1 MKNKFFTG
9 SRGYFALGFA
19 CIIIGGLLFGCLLPV
34 QAQSAGQAK
43 LISPDPTQFPQINFF
58 LDVYNSSG
66 QFVPDLQ
73 PGQVGI
79 NEDGQSLTPQ
89 KLTLVDPGVQFVL
102 AINPGL
108 IYLNRFNNGTILDQ
122 LRRYLENWVKKQ
134 PANTPDNFS
143 FSTNKGLVVSRLTD
157 PLEWTAALQ
166 AYKPDMARDQAS
178 LVSLSSAIDLVSDP
192 GVLPKMK
199 KAILYITPMP
209 SSVSLA
215 GLPNISERAAR
226 AGVRVFVWL
235 IGTPN
240 SVNLSGAEALKN
252 FSSAS
257 GGQFF
262 LFSGRETLP
271 DIESYLQPLRNLYQV
286 EYASKIQQSGEHQL
300 SVQINRPDLGL
311 ETTPVSIALT
321 VLPPNPIF
329 ISPPDQVDRKL
340 VSAAD
345 RAKPVYAPVS
355 ILIKSMVEFP
365 DHHPRDLVKVEL
377 LADGEVVASRTT
389 APFDILEWPID
400 QITETGVH
408 KLQIHV
414 VDQLGLEQSSIE
426 TQVNVQV
433 EPLPKTWLE
442 TTFSSERVQI
452 ISAFLAA
459 VVVLVVVLLIN
470 RQRTHKTKKIKKDKK
485 LYDPLTQPVPI
496 HQEKLVTQLAG
507 KEVKSWP
514 RSSLGRSVAARLVR
528 LDEYLHPISG
538 SSISVSRQEITF
550 GSDPLQSTV
559 LLHSPSVA
567 PLHARLYQGQND
579 VFILADLNS
588 VAGTWV
594 NYAPISSQGIKLK
607 HGDLINIGRVM
618 FRFELA
624 NPKDFT
630 SPTEGPMDEP
640 L

>member
-1 MKNKFFTG
+1 MQKNIFSG
-9 SRGYFALGFA
+9 ARGYFSLGFA
-19 CIIIGGLLFGCLLPV
+19 CLIIGGLFFSCLLPV
-34 QAQSAGQAK
+34 QAQGAGQAK

-73 PGQVGI
+73 PDQVVI
-79 NEDGQSLTPQ
+79 NEDGQKLSPQ
-89 KLTLVDPGVQFVL
+89 KLTLVNPGVQFVV

-122 LRRYLENWVKKQ
+122 LRKNLEGWVKKQ
-134 PANTPDNFS
+134 PTEPVDNFS
-143 FSTNKGLVVSRLTD
+143 LSTNKGLIFTRLTD

-178 LVSLSSAIDLVSDP
+178 LVSLSSAIDLISDP
-192 GVLPKMK
+192 AVLPEMK

-240 SVNLSGAEALKN
+240 SVNLPGAEALKN
-252 FSSAS
+252 FSAAS

-262 LFSGRETLP
+262 LFSGRENLP
-271 DIESYLQPLRNLYQV
+271 EIESYLQPLRNLYQV
-286 EYASKIQQSGEHQL
+286 EYTSKIQQSGEHQL
-300 SVQINRPDLGL
+300 SVQINRPDLTF

-329 ISPPDQVDRKL
+329 VSPPDQVERKL
-340 VSAAD
+340 ISAAD
-345 RAKPVYAPVS
+345 RAKPIYAPVS
-355 ILIKSMVEFP
+355 ILIKTMVEFP
-365 DHHPRDLVKVEL
+365 DHHPRELVKVEL

-389 APFDILEWPID
+389 APFDLLEWPID

-408 KLQIHV
+408 RLQIHV
-414 VDQLGLEQSSIE
+414 VDQLGLEQSSIQ
-426 TQVNVQV
+426 TLANVQV

-442 TTFSSERVQI
+442 TTFSSERIQI
-452 ISAFLAA
+452 ITAILA
-459 VVVLVVVLLIN
+459 VLVVLAIVLLIN
-470 RQRTHKTKKIKKDKK
+470 WRRINKAKKTARGQKAS
-485 LYDPLTQPVPI
+485 DPVTQSVPI
-496 HQEKLVTQLAG
+496 RQEKMTTQLAG

-514 RSSLGRSVAARLVR
+514 RSSLGRSAAARLVR

-538 SSISVSRQEITF
+538 SSISVSQQEITF
-550 GSDPLQSTV
+550 GSDPLQSTI

-567 PLHARLYQGQND
+567 PLHARLYQGQNE

-588 VAGTWV
+588 IAGTWV

-607 HGDLINIGRVM
+607 HGDLINIGRIM
-618 FRFELA
+618 FRFEQA
-624 NPKDFT
+624 NPKNLI
-630 SPTEGPMDEP
+630 SPTEPPMDEP